1 MLPHHSREGVVPVS
15 PSTSLSLQSPV
26 AQASANGLA
35 WGDSL
40 YERLLGQR
48 IIVLGQQV
56 DDDISNKLC
65 AQMLLLAADN
75 PSADIAMYI
84 NSPGGSITAGMAI
97 YDTMNFI
104 ECDVATYAIGMAA
117 SMAQFLLTAGTPGKR
132 YALPNA
138 EVLMHQPLSGIG
150 GTESDIAIQAERLR
164 RMKRKMGELTAAH
177 TGQPYE
183 RILADAERDRW
194 FSAEEAAE
202 YGLLDHVIVRSRQL
216 PLDDPSRPAYPR
228 RA

>member
-1 MLPHHSREGVVPVS
+1 VS
-15 PSTSLSLQSPV
+15 QLT
-26 AQASANGLA
+26 

-56 DDDISNKLC
+56 DDDVANKLC
-65 AQMLLLAADN
+65 AQMLLLAADE
-75 PSADIAMYI
+75 PGADIAMYI

-104 ECDVATYAIGMAA
+104 ECDVATYVIGLAA
-117 SMAQFLLTAGTPGKR
+117 SMGQFLLSAGTPGKR

-138 EVLMHQPLSGIG
+138 EVLMHQPLGGIG

-164 RMKRKMGELTAAH
+164 RMKRKMSELQAAH
-177 TGQPYE
+177 TGQTYE
-183 RILADAERDRW
+183 RIVTDAERDRW
-194 FSAEEAAE
+194 FTAHEAAD
-202 YGLLDHVIVRSRQL
+202 YGLLDHVITRSRQL
-216 PLDDPSRPAYPR
+216 PLDDPHRPG
-228 RA
+228 